1 MADEVLFS
9 GLSGDLALAA
19 VLHQEMGLLL
29 ADRASIANHP
39 AIAYYG
45 DIAGAGSTALE
56 VGLAGLDGYDL
67 MASVAENAA
76 TANTALTD
84 ASPAI
89 TVARQGLQYQ
99 ISDLATMTSS
109 IGLDADRLAASMVGS
124 AVLRLT
130 EMIANVA
137 DDFTST
143 VGATT
148 VDMTVDNWF
157 SAQFTLTQNSVPG
170 PYLALLHPVQLTDFQ
185 SSLRSETGP
194 LQFHTPSA
202 DVLAIKGPGYAG
214 SFGGVDIFASSKV
227 PTANAGADRAG
238 AMMGAGAIGYADGSV
253 SAIRGASG
261 LVLPAG
267 TKIVVEFERDAA
279 YAYTKVVGSYYCG
292 TSIIEDGRGVS
303 LITDA

>member
-9 GLSGDLALAA
+9 SLSGDLALAA

-109 IGLDADRLAASMVGS
+109 IGLDADRLAESMVGS
-124 AVLRLT
+124 AVMRLT
-130 EMIANVA
+130 EMI
-137 DDFTST
+137 
-143 VGATT
+143 GATT

-157 SAQFTLTQNSVPG
+157 TAQFTLTQNSVPG
-170 PYLALLHPVQLTDFQ
+170 PYLVILAPVQLTDFQ

-253 SAIRGASG
+253 SAIRGAGG

-292 TSIIEDGRGVS
+292 TSIIEDSRGVS